1 MHFISV
7 TDLKQK
13 LDSKANLFLLDI
25 RENYERETSFIPD
38 STHIPMDEVCSRLND
53 VPDGKQL
60 ILVCGSGKR
69 AEALAN
75 LLETEFNQSNLVV
88 LDGGISAWMEQ
99 FGQN

>member
-7 TDLKQK
+7 TDLKQQ

-25 RENYERETSFIPD
+25 RENYEREAVSIP
-38 STHIPMDEVCSRLND
+38 SKHIPMDEVCAHLVEFPVD
-53 VPDGKQL
+53 QQV
-60 ILVCGSGKR
+60 ILMCNSGKR

-88 LDGGISAWMEQ
+88 LEGGIAAWMEQ
-99 FGQN
+99 FAEN

>member
-1 MHFISV
+1 MHFISA

-13 LDSKANLFLLDI
+13 LDSNTNLFLLDI
-25 RENYERETSFIPD
+25 RENYEREAASIP
-38 STHIPMDEVCSRLND
+38 SKHIPMDEVCGHLND
-53 VPDGKQL
+53 FPTDQTIVL
-60 ILVCGSGKR
+60 MCNSGKR